1 MNTWPTSDM
10 PLFETCQPFQAI
22 QADVASFRALHPKKF
37 SPCCWNPC
45 WLEAQRKAKTEH
57 LWNNAPIPHK
67 VNIFT
72 PNWQKKMKFTKL
84 PLFPTNS
91 VQLIFPD
98 TQYVLI
104 ISPKYSMIPPAWLVK
119 FQCLMVTPTIFPF
132 YHHDISSL
140 DHYFHLKSS
149 WLVGLL
155 VCNPINMLVWFN
167 IVMENPGL

>member
-10 PLFETCQPFQAI
+10 PLFETCQPSKLMWRLSGRCI
-22 QADVASFRALHPKKF
+22 PKSFPHVVETPAGWRR
-37 SPCCWNPC
+37 S
-45 WLEAQRKAKTEH
+45 AK
-57 LWNNAPIPHK
+57 LRQ
-67 VNIFT
+67 NISEIMPRYLT
-72 PNWQKKMKFTKL
+72 RLIYSHQTGKKKMKFTKL

-104 ISPKYSMIPPAWLVK
+104 ISPKYPMIPPAWLVK

-155 VCNPINMLVWFN
+155 GCNPINMLVWFN